1 MSTQTGDPTP
11 ALGGLLADV
20 PLPLLHATRRA
31 LETLARHW
39 PKAMA
44 AAVGRSEAD
53 GMLVACTFG
62 LRLHVSAKV
71 PAGTVL
77 LRELPPEVR

>member
-1 MSTQTGDPTP
+1 MIGERNLRDLV
-11 ALGGLLADV
+11 AGMLADEQAIRGA
-20 PLPLLHATRRA
+20 PLRPNDWA
-31 LETLARHW
+31 LSVA
-39 PKAMA
+39 PD
-44 AAVGRSEAD
+44 SEAD